1 MRKSKVKLGG
11 IRNVENVGNVKHW
24 YNNKRDIQMEKMK
37 QTEEYSSYGNNVDK
51 DNVLRDDNANYSI
64 NNIKYEKRDKDLTFY
79 LKCVSLDDADNIEIN
94 NDNLDLQE
102 LKNIIVE
109 INPNADISENF
120 ISKLKLK
127 SKKGGAS
134 LLDTTLDISVKGEYN
149 LFNNFIINNYATFDE
164 RTRLENIIDNI
175 GATGNITNITIRGRN
190 LLDLQTFIQTNNN
203 SNYTKNI
210 NIDLGNSYDFNYNNN
225 VPLSGNNLSYQ
236 LQYQHKDYN
245 KNIVEAFQKKFI
257 DNHHDIQNLI
267 DSHKL
272 YISILPDKHK
282 CTINDYTN
290 PNGYRF
296 YAKYFKSNRH
306 NWLDIYT
313 GAAVDADRN
322 RPIQAENPIYQFC
335 FGDAFLTQIKDYYD
349 RLVLVRRQ
357 DQHPRLNDI
366 GNTLNRRL
374 NNTRHPI
381 NHLSDF
387 HTLLNQNDWNEILK
401 TFETD
406 MNNIIKLAP
415 TIDKEIYCYRGA
427 DRHVIENQHDT
438 QPPYNS
444 LQYYQTTRIT
454 SFSISFDCAK
464 FFYYSEDL
472 KDYTTVLPEACIY
485 RTTIMRG
492 ANLLFIEQLTTC
504 QTEYEFITPS
514 YTAIIDPQGFDNISR
529 STSTLPTLPQYVA
542 NHPNNIKY
550 NNINNRFG
558 ISGKLYDQI
567 QSMDIIVIG
576 SPPPPQIPPDWY
588 RR

>member
-11 IRNVENVGNVKHW
+11 IRNVETVKQW
-24 YNNKRDIQMEKMK
+24 YNNKRDIQMKQMK
-37 QTEEYSSYGNNVDK
+37 QTEEYSNYGNKEDTEIVHR
-51 DNVLRDDNANYSI
+51 DNDANYSI
-64 NNIKYEKRDKDLTFY
+64 NNIQYEKQRNKDLTFY

-94 NDNLDLQE
+94 NDNLDLDE
-102 LKNIIVE
+102 LKNIILE

-120 ISKLKLK
+120 ISKLKL
-127 SKKGGAS
+127 KKGGAS

-175 GATGNITNITIRGRN
+175 GATGNIADITIRGRN
-190 LLDLQTFIQTNNN
+190 LHNLKTFIQTNNS

-210 NIDLGNSYDFNYNNN
+210 NIDLGNSYDFNHNNN
-225 VPLSGNNLSYQ
+225 VPLSGYNLSYQ

-257 DNHHDIQNLI
+257 DNHQDIQNLI
-267 DSHKL
+267 NLHKI
-272 YISILPDKHK
+272 YIEQILPDKHK

-322 RPIQAENPIYQFC
+322 RPIQAENPNYQFR

-349 RLVLVRRQ
+349 RLVHRQ
-357 DQHPRLNDI
+357 VQHPRLNDI

-374 NNTRHPI
+374 NNPRHPI

-387 HTLLNQNDWNEILK
+387 HTLLNQNDWNEILNS
-401 TFETD
+401 FETD

-415 TIDKEIYCYRGA
+415 TTDKEIYCYRGA

-464 FFYYSEDL
+464 FFYYSENS
-472 KDYTTVLPEACIY
+472 KDYMNVLPEACIY

-492 ANLLFIEQLTTC
+492 VNLLFIEQLTTC

-529 STSTLPTLPQYVA
+529 STSILPTLPQYVA
-542 NHPNNIKY
+542 NHPKNIKY

-576 SPPPPQIPPDWY
+576 SPPAPLPRPDWY
-588 RR
+588 RQ

>member
-11 IRNVENVGNVKHW
+11 IGNVKQW

-37 QTEEYSSYGNNVDK
+37 QTKEYSNYGNKEDVDI
-51 DNVLRDDNANYSI
+51 VQRDYKANYSI
-64 NNIKYEKRDKDLTFY
+64 DNIIYEKRDKDLTFY
-79 LKCVSLDDADNIEIN
+79 LMCVSLDDADNIEIN
-94 NDNLDLQE
+94 NNNLDLDE
-102 LKNIIVE
+102 LKNIILE
-109 INPNADISENF
+109 INPNVDIAEKI

-127 SKKGGAS
+127 LKKGGAS

-175 GATGNITNITIRGRN
+175 GATGNIADITIRGRN
-190 LLDLQTFIQTNNN
+190 LHNLKTFIQTNNN

-225 VPLSGNNLSYQ
+225 VQLSGNNLSYQ

-257 DNHHDIQNLI
+257 DNYQDIQNLI
-267 DSHKL
+267 NSHKI
-272 YISILPDKHK
+272 YIQFLPDKHK

-296 YAKYFKSNRH
+296 YAKYFKSNRA
-306 NWLDIYT
+306 NWLNIYT
-313 GAAVDADRN
+313 GLDRDADLN
-322 RPIQAENPIYQFC
+322 RPIQAENPNYQFC

-349 RLVLVRRQ
+349 RLVIRGEQR
-357 DQHPRLNDI
+357 PRLNDA
-366 GNTLNRRL
+366 LNRRL
-374 NNTRHPI
+374 NNRRYPI

-415 TIDKEIYCYRGA
+415 TTDKEIYCYRGA

-529 STSTLPTLPQYVA
+529 RSTSTLPTLPQYVA